1 MLDGTIAF
9 DPTPTECAPA
19 GAVVRTWTVVLDT
32 PKGRAELDVP
42 TALGPDAAE
51 RRAVVAA
58 AALRWGDIDEI
69 RVLDV
74 VAFD

>member
-1 MLDGTIAF
+1 MIGF
-9 DPTPTECAPA
+9 DPLPTEFGPPDAAPA
-19 GAVVRTWTVVLDT
+19 PVQTWTVVLDT

-42 TALGPDAAE
+42 TSLGPDAAE

-58 AALRWGDIDEI
+58 AAMRWGDIDEI

-74 VAFD
+74 VAFSG